1 MDIAQKIEDDLHK
14 AIKEGDKE
22 HLEVLRM
29 LKTALTFKEKERGE
43 KPNQEEVI
51 AVLQTEQKKRA
62 EAALEYKK
70 GQRED
75 LAQKE
80 EKEVEIIA
88 KYLPEEMSDEEIK
101 KTVLETK
108 TEVGAYTKEDF
119 GKVMGAV
126 MGKLKGRAH
135 GARVKQIV
143 EQSLEKK

>member
-80 EKEVEIIA
+80 EKEVDYQT
-88 KYLPEEMSDEEIK
+88 KVFGRNLP
-101 KTVLETK
+101 
-108 TEVGAYTKEDF
+108 
-119 GKVMGAV
+119 
-126 MGKLKGRAH
+126 R
-135 GARVKQIV
+135 
-143 EQSLEKK
+143 